1 MEKAIDLLVCRRLK
15 LRDRTIGQGGR
26 PLEPPTPTLFRILID
41 IILDDDIECRL
52 AFRARLVS

>member
-26 PLEPPTPTLFRILID
+26 PLEPPTPTLFRMLID
-41 IILDDDIECRL
+41 IILDDDIE
-52 AFRARLVS
+52 